1 MNLQTLRIPGTLRH
15 TGDEHNDVALQEQA
29 REHADH
35 HPGVRFLADILRA
48 LHGATGSQ
56 RNAKTFYSVFTPRE
70 VMDALAQRPDLRV
83 KVVKAIT
90 GSPAALL
97 RRLSSEALAFQIDLL
112 ATEDLPESELSV
124 RAEADRSLA
133 VQDLYL
139 KYLDPVD
146 LAIYLPAQAIWTY
159 EARDNWW
166 KTEPNAATRA
176 LMATEL
182 RSIRKHAILTDA
194 EILDLLGDETLERC
208 LPLPVRTV
216 LRRAARRAAKEG
228 RPFTDADL
236 FASAGGGAGGR
247 DLIDEMVESVPL
259 PQLREVVAQVGRML
273 GLSDQDDSEEPTT
286 VSFGGPPKDIAAAV
300 PIVVG
305 AQRVGPKAMPVGPTP
320 PPLARPRAP
329 NDRGATPPPKAMP
342 PVPGAKG
349 PARGA
354 PVLAEAEGPPQPD
367 DDALAIL
374 EEISG
379 RV

>member
-1 MNLQTLRIPGTLRH
+1 MNQQTLRIPGTLRH
-15 TGDEHNDVALQEQA
+15 TSDEQTDVALQEQA
-29 REHADH
+29 RQHADH

-48 LHGATGSQ
+48 LHGATGAQ

-70 VMDALAQRPDLRV
+70 VMDGFGQRPDLRV
-83 KVVKAIT
+83 KVLRAIT

-112 ATEDLPESELSV
+112 ATEDLPEAERSV
-124 RAEADRSLA
+124 RAEADRALS
-133 VQDLYL
+133 VHDLYL
-139 KYLDPVD
+139 KYLDPAD
-146 LAIYLPAQAIWTY
+146 IATYLPAQAIWMY

-166 KTEPNAATRA
+166 KTEPTAATRA

-182 RSIRKHAILTDA
+182 RSIRRHAILTDS

-208 LPLPVRTV
+208 LPLAVRTA

-236 FASAGGGAGGR
+236 FASAAGGPGER

-273 GLSDQDDSEEPTT
+273 GLSNHDDSEEPTT
-286 VSFGGPPKDIAAAV
+286 VTIGNPMEATAV
-300 PIVVG
+300 LMPAN

-320 PPLARPRAP
+320 PPPARPRAP
-329 NDRGATPPPKAMP
+329 LDRGATPPPKPMP
-342 PVPGAKG
+342 PVPAAKG
-349 PARGA
+349 APRGA
-354 PVLAEAEGPPQPD
+354 PVPVDPPEP

-379 RV
+379 RI

>member
-1 MNLQTLRIPGTLRH
+1 MNQTLRIPGTLRH
-15 TGDEHNDVALQEQA
+15 TSDEQTDVALQEQA

-35 HPGVRFLADILRA
+35 HPGVRFLADMLRA
-48 LHGATGSQ
+48 LHGPGSSQ

-70 VMDALAQRPDLRV
+70 VMDGLAQRPDLRV
-83 KVVKAIT
+83 KLVKAIT

-112 ATEDLPESELSV
+112 AVEDLPEGERSV
-124 RAEADRSLA
+124 RAEADRALA
-133 VQDLYL
+133 VHDLYL

-146 LAIYLPAQAIWTY
+146 IAIYMPAQAIWTY
-159 EARDNWW
+159 ESRDNWW
-166 KTEPNAATRA
+166 KVEPTAGARA

-182 RSIRKHAILTDA
+182 RSIRRHAILTDS

-208 LPLPVRTV
+208 LPLPVRTA

-228 RPFTDADL
+228 RPFSDADL
-236 FASAGGGAGGR
+236 FAGAASGADGR
-247 DLIDEMVESVPL
+247 DLIDEMVENVPL
-259 PQLREVVAQVGRML
+259 PQLREVIAQVGRML

-286 VSFGGPPKDIAAAV
+286 VTFGGPPKEAV
-300 PIVVG
+300 PVPMPVG

-320 PPLARPRAP
+320 PPTARPRAP
-329 NDRGATPPPKAMP
+329 DRGGTPPPKTMP
-342 PVPGAKG
+342 PVPAAKAG
-349 PARGA
+349 RGA
-354 PVLAEAEGPPQPD
+354 PIPAQAEGPPEP

-379 RV
+379 RI

>member
-1 MNLQTLRIPGTLRH
+1 MNQQTLRIPGTLRH
-15 TGDEHNDVALQEQA
+15 TSDEQTDVALQEQA
-29 REHADH
+29 RQHADH

-48 LHGATGSQ
+48 LHGGSGTQ

-70 VMDALAQRPDLRV
+70 VMNGFGQRPDLRV
-83 KVVKAIT
+83 KVLRAIT

-112 ATEDLPESELSV
+112 ATEDLPEAERSV
-124 RAEADRSLA
+124 RAEADRALS
-133 VQDLYL
+133 VHDLYL
-139 KYLDPVD
+139 KYLDPAD
-146 LAIYLPAQAIWTY
+146 IATYLPAQAIWMY

-166 KTEPNAATRA
+166 KTEPTAATRA

-182 RSIRKHAILTDA
+182 RSIRRHAILTDS

-208 LPLPVRTV
+208 LPLAVRTA

-236 FASAGGGAGGR
+236 FASAAGGPGER
-247 DLIDEMVESVPL
+247 DLIDEMVECVPL

-273 GLSDQDDSEEPTT
+273 GLSEHDDSEEPTT
-286 VSFGGPPKDIAAAV
+286 VTIGNPMEAAV
-300 PIVVG
+300 VPMPAN

-320 PPLARPRAP
+320 PPPARPRAP
-329 NDRGATPPPKAMP
+329 LDRGATPPPKPMP
-342 PVPGAKG
+342 PLPAAKG
-349 PARGA
+349 APRGA
-354 PVLAEAEGPPQPD
+354 SVPVDPPEP

-374 EEISG
+374 EEITG
-379 RV
+379 RM

>member
-1 MNLQTLRIPGTLRH
+1 
-15 TGDEHNDVALQEQA
+15 
-29 REHADH
+29 
-35 HPGVRFLADILRA
+35 
-48 LHGATGSQ
+48 
-56 RNAKTFYSVFTPRE
+56 
-70 VMDALAQRPDLRV
+70 
-83 KVVKAIT
+83 
-90 GSPAALL
+90 L

-112 ATEDLPESELSV
+112 ATEDLPEAERSV
-124 RAEADRSLA
+124 RAEADRALG
-133 VQDLYL
+133 VHDLYL

-146 LAIYLPAQAIWTY
+146 VATYLPAQAIWTY

-166 KTEPNAATRA
+166 KVEPTAGSRA

-182 RSIRKHAILTDA
+182 KSIRRHAILTDS
-194 EILDLLGDETLERC
+194 EILDLLGDEALERY
-208 LPLPVRTV
+208 LPLAVRAG

-247 DLIDEMVESVPL
+247 DLIDELVECVPL

-286 VSFGGPPKDIAAAV
+286 VTIGNPMEVAAV
-300 PIVVG
+300 PMPAN

-320 PPLARPRAP
+320 PPPARRPP
-329 NDRGATPPPKAMP
+329 LDRGATPPPKSMP
-342 PVPGAKG
+342 PVPAAKG
-349 PARGA
+349 TPRGT
-354 PVLAEAEGPPQPD
+354 PVPVAAEGPPEP

-379 RV
+379 RI